1 MTNSPGDKPPFWRDD
16 RFWRIAL
23 QVLAVIAV
31 VTIFAILGS
40 NLNSN
45 MQRSGVKFGFDFLQR
60 NASFA
65 IGESVI
71 PYDPATDSYLQVLLA
86 GLVNTLRVAISGIIL
101 TTFVG
106 ILAGIAQFS
115 DNWLLN
121 KISLVY
127 VEIVRNTPLLLQL
140 LFWYGLLIQLP
151 SVENRI
157 NLFDSI
163 FLSKRGIYLP
173 WVSFPQ
179 AWGWFAVLF
188 VGAIAAIL
196 LWRWRTKI
204 MVEQGASGKPQL
216 IALSSM
222 AVAALLI
229 ITIGLGWQAP
239 QVTENGS
246 FVGGLRLSVEFSA
259 LLTGLVFYTG
269 GFIAEIVRAGI
280 QSVSQGQWEAANSL
294 GLKSGLVMRLVIFP
308 QALRVMI
315 PPLNS
320 QYQNLVKNSSLA
332 IAVAYPDIYSVANTT
347 FNQTG
352 RVVEVILIIMFTY
365 LFFNLLISSGMNLLN
380 RTVQLRER

>member
-1 MTNSPGDKPPFWRDD
+1 MTHSPGDKPPFWRDD

-23 QVLAVIAV
+23 QVLAIIAV

-40 NLNSN
+40 NLSSN

-121 KISLVY
+121 RISLVY

-179 AWGWFAVLF
+179 AWRWFAVLF
-188 VGAIAAIL
+188 VGAITGIL

-216 IALSSM
+216 ITLASM
-222 AVAALLI
+222 AVAAVLI
-229 ITIGLGWQAP
+229 ITIGLGWQVP
-239 QVTENGS
+239 QVAENGS

>member
-1 MTNSPGDKPPFWRDD
+1 MTHSPGDKPPFWRDD

-23 QVLAVIAV
+23 QVLAIIAV

-40 NLNSN
+40 NLSSN

-121 KISLVY
+121 RISLVY

-173 WVSFPQ
+173 WMSFPQ

-216 IALSSM
+216 IALASM
-222 AVAALLI
+222 AVAAVLI
-229 ITIGLGWQAP
+229 ITIGLGWQVP
-239 QVTENGS
+239 QVAENGS

>member
-1 MTNSPGDKPPFWRDD
+1 MINSPGDKPPFWRDD

-23 QVLAVIAV
+23 QVLAVVAV

-121 KISLVY
+121 RISLVY

-188 VGAIAAIL
+188 VGAIAGIL

-204 MVEQGASGKPQL
+204 MVEQGSSGKPQL
-216 IALSSM
+216 IALASM
-222 AVAALLI
+222 AVAAVLI
-229 ITIGLGWQAP
+229 ITIGLGWQVP
-239 QVTENGS
+239 QIGDNDT

>member
-1 MTNSPGDKPPFWRDD
+1 MTHSPGDKPPFWRDD

-23 QVLAVIAV
+23 QVLAIIAV

-40 NLNSN
+40 NLSSN

-71 PYDPATDSYLQVLLA
+71 PYDPATDSYFQVLLA

-121 KISLVY
+121 RISLVY

-173 WVSFPQ
+173 WMSFPQ

-216 IALSSM
+216 ITLASM
-222 AVAALLI
+222 AVAAVLI
-229 ITIGLGWQAP
+229 ITIGLGWQVP
-239 QVTENGS
+239 QVAENGS

>member
-1 MTNSPGDKPPFWRDD
+1 MTHSPGDKPPFWRDD

-23 QVLAVIAV
+23 QVLAIIAV

-40 NLNSN
+40 NLSSN

-121 KISLVY
+121 RISLVY

-173 WVSFPQ
+173 WMSFPQ

-216 IALSSM
+216 ITLASM
-222 AVAALLI
+222 AVAAVLI
-229 ITIGLGWQAP
+229 ITIGLGWQVP
-239 QVTENGS
+239 QVAENGS

>member
-1 MTNSPGDKPPFWRDD
+1 MTNSPDGKPPFWRDD

-23 QVLAVIAV
+23 QVLAVVAV

-101 TTFVG
+101 TTLVG

-121 KISLVY
+121 KISFVY

-163 FLSKRGIYLP
+163 FLSKKGVYLP

-188 VGAIAAIL
+188 VGAIAGIL
-196 LWRWRTKI
+196 LWRWRIKI
-204 MVEQGASGKPQL
+204 MVEQGASGQPQL

-229 ITIGLGWQAP
+229 IILGLGWQAP
-239 QVTENGS
+239 QVLENGS